1 VTLGDAAAAGAVAA
15 VVSGAP
21 STAHA
26 LLTGGDV
33 LAPTLAAGSLLLPR
47 ETRRGRL
54 LVAAGL
60 AHGALSL
67 GWAVPIAPIVP
78 RRHPIRTGVAAGLAI
93 AALDL
98 GVVGRRL
105 PRIRALPL
113 WSQVADH
120 VAYGVV
126 VAAIVARRQRSRF
139 ASGENSLK
147 RPPCC

>member
-1 VTLGDAAAAGAVAA
+1 MTLGDAAAAGAVAA

-21 STAHA
+21 STAYA

>member
-1 VTLGDAAAAGAVAA
+1 MTLGDAAAAGAVAA

-67 GWAVPIAPIVP
+67 GWAVLIAPIVP
-78 RRHPIRTGVAAGLAI
+78 RRHPLRTGVAAGLAI

-98 GVVGRRL
+98 GVVGRHL

-113 WSQVADH
+113 WPQVADH
-120 VAYGVV
+120 VAYGAV
-126 VAAIVARRQRSRF
+126 VAAVVARRHRSQPSR
-139 ASGENSLK
+139 G
-147 RPPCC
+147 RTR